1 MNKKFQAVITLQEQ
15 MTKTSKDSSNF
26 MQLERAIWRME
37 EFGAYPIA
45 CVGWRNAGIAARSHK
60 QYTKATAYFEKAL
73 GLAKQFS
80 IELMVRQTQLSI
92 AVLNFHTNEPELAR
106 EQLDH
111 IRFSGTL
118 DPVLASKYEIL
129 TLLEVDSGN
138 MELAMEHLKKALD
151 ISLELDHIV
160 MVPDQCLY
168 LGETYE
174 NHFHD
179 LEKAEHYY
187 RIGQEHSLRYAEHGI
202 SLTGDRKK
210 VVDGHLRL
218 LSSTTRQIAA
228 PKKAP
233 DYFSFAAGKSWRTIK
248 DIFQHQLIL
257 YHSKEISKGKLLAA
271 KLSMPPTTL
280 YSLKTRLLERGYE
293 LVETTDNSSTSQHP
307 AQEFIH
313 EHNELSWA
321 EINKIFEQEMIHYL
335 YEKYGYNKHRMAN
348 ILELSYPAIIN
359 KTRELTQVNEH
370 FLPN

>member
-1 MNKKFQAVITLQEQ
+1 
-15 MTKTSKDSSNF
+15 
-26 MQLERAIWRME
+26 ME
-37 EFGAYPIA
+37 KLDAHAIA
-45 CVGWRNAGIAARSHK
+45 CGGWRLLGILARTENNYTAATSYFNRALALVNQHSIALMKK
-60 QYTKATAYFEKAL
+60 Q
-73 GLAKQFS
+73 
-80 IELMVRQTQLSI
+80 IEISI
-92 AVLNFHTNEPELAR
+92 AVLHYHKGEPELAR
-106 EQLDH
+106 KQLDK
-111 IRFSGTL
+111 IEFSSPL
-118 DPVLASKYEIL
+118 DPVLASKYEVL
-129 TLLEVDSGN
+129 TLLEAKSDH